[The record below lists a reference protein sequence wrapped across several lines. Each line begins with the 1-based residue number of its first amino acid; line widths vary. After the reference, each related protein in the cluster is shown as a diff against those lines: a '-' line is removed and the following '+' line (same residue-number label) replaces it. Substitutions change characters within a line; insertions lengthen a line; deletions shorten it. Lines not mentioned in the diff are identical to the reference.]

1 MNVYKPQDSKIT
13 LTQQQTYWQQ
23 QLGGDMPVLEI
34 PLDYPRSP
42 QQSFIRAKE
51 AVKLDEKLCLEL
63 NQFCL
68 SENVTLF
75 TTLLAAFKVLLLR
88 YTGQKDIIVGSL
100 SADSLQEKEEAN
112 PERFINPVVLRTNL
126 TEELT
131 ARELCKRVGNKVEE
145 AAQNR
150 DYPFEKLV
158 AAVNGEQNLT
168 RAPIFQVMLVLCDV
182 PFCLSQTPICEENL
196 ASQEHSALCDL
207 VVLASQKEGNLIII
221 GEYNADLFGSA
232 SIRRMLGHLQTLLEN
247 FILNPDQCI
256 STLPLLTEAER
267 HQLLVEWNDTKTDF
281 PQDKCIHE
289 LFEEQVN
296 KTPLSLAVVFD
307 NQQLTYFELNQ
318 RANQLAHYLQ
328 TLGVQPEVLV
338 GVCMERSVE
347 MVVGILAVLK
357 AGGAYVPL
365 DPDYPTGRLQF
376 MLEDTQIRVLLTQ
389 QQLVE
394 SVPKHQAHVV
404 CLDTDWEK
412 IAQNSHSI
420 LENTATPDN
429 LAYVI
434 YTSGSTGKPKGVL
447 VSHCNVVRLFAAT
460 NCWYNFNSQDV
471 WTLFHSYAF
480 DFSVW
485 EIWGALLYGG
495 RLVVVPY
502 LVTRSPNS
510 FLELLCQEKVTILNQ
525 TPSAFRQ
532 LIQAEQS
539 IATASDLNLRLVI
552 FGGEALE
559 LKSLQPWFD
568 RYGDELPQLVNMYGI
583 TETTVHVTYRP
594 LSKADLNTT
603 ASVIGRP
610 IPDLQV
616 YVLDEHLQPVPI
628 GVAGE
633 MYVGGAGVAYGY
645 LNREEL
651 TAQRFISNSFSNNPQ
666 ARLYKTGDKARY
678 LPNGELEY
686 LGRIDNQVKI
696 RGFRIELGEIE
707 SLLGQHPAVQQ
718 NVVVVRSDDPDQ
730 KRLVAYVVLNSRSED
745 FVDKHQTV
753 LESDQELV
761 SQWEKV
767 YDQTYSQTTQSQDPT
782 FNIVGWNSSYTD
794 LPIPEAQMR
803 EWVDRTVER
812 ILTCQPKRVLEIGCG
827 TGLLL
832 FRIAPHCTKYYGT
845 DISQTALN
853 YIQEQISR
861 LEQEIPQVT
870 LAQKTADNFE
880 GIEPKAFDAVIVNS
894 VLQLFPDI
902 NYLLKV
908 IEGAV
913 NTLTPGGFIFLGDI
927 RSFPLIKAFH
937 ASVQLERSP
946 ASLSVEQLRQRVQRE
961 ISQDKELLIDPTFF
975 TALQQHLPKISHV
988 QIQIKRGRC
997 HNELTKF
1004 RYDVILYIEKEVC
1017 PTLEVRWLDWQK
1029 DKLSMPIVRQIL
1041 TETEPE
1047 ILGIKHV
1054 PNARLS
1060 AEIKLL
1066 NLLSCD
1072 EGSATVGELREN
1084 LQSFSGNGVEPEDWW
1099 VLSDELPY
1107 TIYINWSEAGALG
1120 CYDIVFQQSKTSSP
1134 VLSNSVSNDQVKPWT
1149 AYANN
1154 PLQGQVAGKL
1164 RSVLRSYLKER
1175 LPDYMVPAAF
1185 VVLDKMPLTPNGK
1198 VDRRVL
1204 PAPEMSRPELST
1216 NLVMPQSDAEQ
1227 LIAKVWREVLQLE
1240 VVGIHDNFFDLGG
1253 HSLLLLQVRNKLVEI
1268 VGSEVSIIA
1277 LFQHLTIHTLAQH
1290 LSQNKPEVSTVKH
1303 NNTGLR
1309 LLPVSRTRELP
1320 LSFAQERMWFLSQLE
1335 PTNPFYN
1342 EPQTLRFHGSLNIV
1356 ALEKSLNKIIQRHE
1370 ALRTNFVTV
1379 DWQPVQVITET
1390 LTLSVPVVDLQHLP
1404 ESEREIQIQQ
1414 LARAEAQQPFDL
1426 ASSPLI
1432 RPKLLKL
1439 TQLEHVLVLT
1449 MHHIVFDGWSWGII
1463 LQELATVYSA
1473 LSNDLSPELPEL
1485 PIQYADFAV
1494 WQRQW
1499 LTKEALSSQLAYWKQ
1514 QLSGMPDL
1522 LELPTDRV
1530 RPSTQ
1535 TFRGAHHK
1543 VALSKELTQ
1552 ALVSLS
1558 QRSGVTLFMTL
1569 LAAFKTLLYRYTGM
1583 TDICVGTPHANRD
1596 RTEIEGLVGFFVNT
1610 LVLRTD
1616 MSGNPSFED
1625 VLSRVREVTQEA
1637 YAHKDLPFAK
1647 LVEELQIKRDLSYT
1661 PLVQVMLAF
1670 HNVPMPEIQL
1680 EGLTASRLAV
1690 ESATAKFDLL
1700 LSLENTASGLIG
1712 EWEYNTDLFDAT
1724 TIEQMVGHFQTL
1736 LEAIVANPEQR
1747 VSELPLLTE
1756 RERHQLLVE
1765 WNNTAQ
1771 DYPQDKCIHQLFEEQ
1786 VTLTPDAIAVVFEG
1800 EQLTYK
1806 ELNQRANQLAHYL
1819 QRLGVGTEVLVGIC
1833 VERSIEMVVGLL
1845 GILKAGGAY
1854 VPLDPT
1860 YPLERLRYML
1870 ENSSVRVLL
1879 TQQQLVESL
1888 ADRQAHMVCLD
1899 IDWEIVARQSEGN
1912 PASGVTPEN
1921 LTYVIYTSGS
1931 TGFPK
1936 GVAMSHRPL
1945 SNLILWQ
1952 LENSTL
1958 PQGAK
1963 TLQFTPLCF
1972 DVSFQ
1977 EIFSTWCAGGMLVLI
1992 SEEVRRD
1999 PVQLLGFLK
2008 LKGIA
2013 RLFLPFV
2020 ALQQLALVADGS
2032 ETVPTNLR
2040 EVITAGEQ
2048 LQITR
2053 QIADWFINLNNC
2065 TLHNQYG
2072 PSESHVVT
2080 AFTLT
2085 GSPSDWPALPPIG
2098 RPITNTQIYLL
2109 DAQLQ
2114 PVPIGVYGDLY
2125 IGGIALARGY
2135 FNDTDLTISRFIP
2148 HPYSD
2153 KRGSRLYKTGDCARY
2168 LPDGNIEFLG
2178 RIDKQVKIRG
2188 FRIEL
2193 GEIETAIALHPT
2205 VRETVVVARED
2216 VPDRKY
2222 LAAYIVPN
2230 QSSAI
2235 ATSDLRGFL
2244 KEKLPDYMI
2253 PGAFVILDV
2262 LPLTPNGKVDRRA
2275 LPAPDFQHELQR
2287 SLVAPK
2293 TPIEEML
2300 ASIWT
2305 DVLGIELVG
2314 VHHNFFELG
2323 GHSLLA
2329 TQVISRVRDTL
2340 AVELPLRSLFESP
2353 TVASLAKRVEIAIAP
2368 GQSIKVSP
2376 LLPISRAAEIPLS
2389 FAQQR
2394 LWFIEQLHPNS
2405 GFYNIPLALRLCGQL
2420 NVAALESSLNEIIRR
2435 HEALRT
2441 NFATIEGKPV
2451 QVIASTLNLKLQVV
2465 DLLHIMPSSDI
2476 EVETQRL
2483 ATTEAMEPFDLEHSP
2498 LVRATLLQQS
2508 ETEHVFVLTVHHIIF
2523 DGWSMG
2529 VLYSELATLYA
2540 TFCADSTPV
2549 LVELSIQYADFSVWQ
2564 RQWLTGEILSTQL
2577 NYWKQQLKDAPG
2589 LLELPT
2595 SRPRPAVQTNRGA
2608 YHSLALSQELSVALT
2623 RLSKRTGVTLFMTL
2637 LAAFQTLL
2645 FRYTGQ
2651 DDIVVGTPIANR
2663 NRKEIEGLI
2672 GFFVNTLV
2680 MRTDLSG
2687 NPSFKQLLSRVR
2699 EVAIGAY
2706 AHQDLPFEELV
2717 EALQPAR
2724 SLSHT
2729 PLFQVMF
2736 TLENSPMPSFDLP
2749 DLTVSSL
2756 VVETTAAKFDLTLS
2770 MSNTSSGLIGTW
2782 EYNRDLFDNDTI
2794 ARMAEHF
2801 QTLLSGIVANP
2812 EQHLTELPL
2821 LTEAE
2826 QHQLLVEW
2834 NNTTKEYPKDK
2845 CIHQLFEEQVTL
2857 TPDAIAVVFEGEQLT
2872 YKELNQRANQLA
2884 HHLQRLGVGLEVL
2897 VGICVERSIEMVVG
2911 LLGILKAGGA
2921 YVPLDPTY
2929 PLERLVFMLEDA
2941 QVPVLLTQA
2950 KLVESLPK
2958 HKARIVCLDTDWEV
2972 IAQQSQE
2979 NLKTS
2984 VTPDKTIYVV
2994 YTSGSTGLPKGVPVP
3009 HLAVSRLVINT
3020 NYINIG
3026 SKDVIAQVSNSS
3038 FDAATFEI
3046 WGALL
3051 NGAKLVV
3058 ITKDVA
3064 LSPLDFTA
3072 AIKEQGITVLFL
3084 TTALFNLVAREVP
3097 CAFSEVQHLLFGGE
3111 AVDLRWVKKVL
3122 KNDPPVRLLHVYGP
3136 TESTTF
3142 TTWYLVQHV
3151 PEGAKNIP
3159 IGRPIA
3165 NTHCFLLDDHLQP
3178 VPIGVPGELYVGGDG
3193 LARGYLN
3200 RPDLT
3205 NEKFIP
3211 NPISNDPRSRLYK
3224 TGDLA
3229 RYLSDG
3235 NIEFLGRIDNQVKL
3249 RGFRIELGEIEVVL
3263 ATHPQVQETT
3273 VIVREDIQSDKR
3285 LVAYIVPKTET
3296 ELNSALP
3303 TVSEFRSFLKSKLPD
3318 YMVPNAFV
3326 ILEAMPLTP
3335 NGKVDRRNLPVPD
3348 HTTRPDAAYV
3358 MPQTKVEQVVATVW
3372 QEMLHVEKV
3381 GIYDNFFE
3389 LGGHSLLV
3397 VQVHHKL
3404 QEILGV
3410 KLSVVEMFQYPTIHS
3425 LSEHLSNYLNI
3436 QDASK
3441 QSNGHGLNLRDH
3453 QASMQQQRQLR
3464 QHHQSDIAII
3474 AMSGQFPKAQDID
3487 SLWNNLCNGIES
3499 ISFFSEQEMVAEGV
3513 NIKWLNNP
3521 KHVRASGVL
3530 SDIELFDAYF
3540 FGYSP
3545 KEAELID
3552 PQQRLFL
3559 ECAWS
3564 AIEKAGYDPE
3574 NYKGLIGVY
3583 AGCGGNDYLLKNLYP
3598 NRDILEL
3605 NDFDDLSYGNAPDH
3619 LATRVSYKLNLT
3631 GPALNIQTACSTSL
3645 VAVHLGCQSL
3655 LNGECDMAIAG
3666 GVSIHLPQKTGYL
3679 YQEGLILS
3687 NDGHCRAFDAKA
3699 KGTVG
3704 GNGVGIVVLKRLAD
3718 AIADGD
3724 YIHAVIKGSSINNDG
3739 SLKVGYTAPSVE
3751 GQATVISQAQAVAGI
3766 DPDTITYIEAH
3777 GTATPLGDPIE
3788 IAALTQAFRASTQ
3801 NKSFCAIGSL
3811 KSNIGHLN
3819 TAAGVAGLIKTV
3831 LALKHKLLP
3840 PSLHF
3845 EQPSP
3850 QIDFANSPF
3859 YVNTKLSPWE
3869 TNGTPRRAGVSSFG
3883 IGGTNAHVV
3892 LEETP
3897 AEFEYKSQESGESG
3911 RKFQLL
3917 VLSAKTER
3925 ALDTA
3930 TANLVEHLT
3939 HHPDINLADV
3949 AYTLEVG
3956 RKAFN
3961 YRRILVCSDTEDAV
3975 NTLSTQDPKRIF
3987 TNVQEHKNRPI
3998 AFMFSG
4004 QGSQYVNM
4012 ALELYEEEPAF
4023 TEQINLCA
4031 ELLKPHLG
4039 LDLRDVLYPSEELAE
4054 QAATQLKQTA
4064 IAQPALFT
4072 IEYALA
4078 KLWMSWGVHPKA
4090 AIGHSIGEYVAATLA
4105 GVFSLEE
4112 ALSLVAARGQLTQQM
4127 PPGSMLAVPL
4137 PQQQVQP
4144 LLNNKLS
4151 LAAINE
4157 SSLCTVSG
4165 ATDAIEA
4172 LQQQLQAQ
4180 GVECRR
4186 LHTSHAFHSQ
4196 MMEPILE
4203 TFTEQVKKVNL
4214 KPPQIPYIS
4223 NVSGTWITAEEATNP
4238 SYWARH
4244 LRQTVLFSSGLQTLL
4259 QQQDWVLLEVGPGRT
4274 LSAIAKKHDVD
4285 KAAEQVILS
4294 SLRHPQDQQSD
4305 VAFLLNALG
4314 RLWLAG
4320 IQVDWAGFYAG
4331 SQRHRLPLPT
4341 YPFERQ
4347 RYWVEPPKEAGARK
4361 ELNSHFHNAVPEWT
4375 SIVEAGRTQA
4385 LSELPS
4391 FDNPTYHAKQ
4401 QCLDLLCVANMNLA
4415 LTDLGAFSNP
4425 SEKHSIE
4432 DLLSRFSILPEYEQ
4446 LLSRWLK
4453 VLVEHGQLQQDG
4465 ETFTNFVPIS
4475 RKSWNALI
4483 EEVKVRWADTPL
4495 WAQTVLLSREKLAAL
4510 LTGREKSR
4518 DVFFAKG
4525 SFDKA
4530 EAVAGDWPML
4540 HYYNAIARASLQRVV
4555 KLLPPKVK
4563 LRILEIGAGMGL
4575 TTAELLPVLPLQQTS
4590 YTFTDVGRLFLD
4602 NAKQKFSAY
4611 PFLEYRLLN
4620 IEESPKAQGYE
4631 EHSFDMVV
4639 AANVLH
4645 VTRNMGET
4653 LEHVRSLLAPG
4664 GFLLVWEV
4672 TQPLLEFDITD
4683 GFLMKPL
4690 DDGERSQSNPFL
4702 SKEQWISALREHR
4715 FIEVAALPETEV
4727 LGFHILLAKASESAN
4742 VSATTAFT
4750 VCPDDAIKTDVETL
4764 QAKSP
4769 KTDFS
4774 SLHSTRPNLP
4784 NPYVAPRNQIERTIT
4799 EIWQKFFGIE
4809 QVGIYD
4815 DFFELGGD
4823 SLLAVHLISK
4833 LCEALKTEL
4842 SSHSLISSS
4851 TIASLAE
4858 LIEQTATASTV
4869 LNQPSQQ
4876 ALPELLVEIKSG
4888 SFKQPLFLIHPA
4900 GGQVYIYRDLA
4911 RLLGLDYPVYGLQ
4924 AQGIDGKKE
4933 TLTQIEEM
4941 ATKYIE
4947 ALRVVQP
4954 DGPYFLGGASSGGT
4968 VAFEMAQQLLALG
4981 EQVALLA
4988 LIDTPGPGQM
4998 PAKVED
5004 DDLLLL
5010 AYLLNVGANFSFCPE
5025 DFQQM
5030 EPDERL
5036 VQFVEQVR
5044 HSMRLPPDYGLAE
5057 LRFFLNLLKVD
5068 IQTMRNYTPRT
5079 YPGRVIFF
5087 RANERDATNPQNPEL
5102 AWVNLAAGGLE
5113 VHEVPGNHITMNY
5126 APNVQVIA
5134 ERLRTYLLSLS
5145 AGGFSGLYS
5154 T

>member
-1 MNVYKPQDSKIT
+1 MNIYKPQDSKIT
-13 LTQQQTYWQQ
+13 LAQQQTYWQQ
-23 QLGGDMPVLEI
+23 QLGGDLPMLEI

-42 QQSFIRAKE
+42 LQSFTRAKE
-51 AVKLDEKLCLEL
+51 VVELDKKLCLEL
-63 NQFCL
+63 NKFCL

-100 SADSLQEKEEAN
+100 SADSLQEKEGAN

-158 AAVNGEQNLT
+158 AVVNGEQNLT

-182 PFCLSQTPICEENL
+182 PFCLSQTPIYEENL
-196 ASQEHSALCDL
+196 EEQEHSALCDL
-207 VVLASQKEGNLIII
+207 VVLASQKEGNLIISC
-221 GEYNADLFGSA
+221 EYNAELFESA

-247 FILNPDQCI
+247 LIANPDQCI
-256 STLPLLTEAER
+256 STLPLLTEPER

-289 LFEEQVN
+289 LFEAQVEQ
-296 KTPLSLAVVFD
+296 TPQAQAVVYEE
-307 NQQLTYFELNQ
+307 QQLSYQQLN
-318 RANQLAHYLQ
+318 RKANQLAHYLQ
-328 TLGVQPEVLV
+328 GLGVGSEVLV
-338 GVCMERSVE
+338 GICMERSLE
-347 MVVGILAVLK
+347 MIVAMLGILK

-365 DPDYPTGRLQF
+365 DPEYPQERLAF
-376 MLEDTQIRVLLTQ
+376 MLEDTQVSVLLTQ
-389 QQLVE
+389 QSLKE
-394 SVPKHQAHVV
+394 RLPEYRGNVV
-404 CLDTDWEK
+404 CLDTNWLT
-412 IAQNSHSI
+412 IARESA
-420 LENTATPDN
+420 ENLTGAVKADN
-429 LAYVI
+429 LAYLI
-434 YTSGSTGKPKGVL
+434 YTSGSTGKPKGVMIPHRGICNYLLWMQDNYQITTSDRVLQKAPYSFDLSVGEFFSPL
-447 VSHCNVVRLFAAT
+447 VAGGCLVFARP
-460 NCWYNFNSQDV
+460 
-471 WTLFHSYAF
+471 
-480 DFSVW
+480 
-485 EIWGALLYGG
+485 GG
-495 RLVVVPY
+495 HKDSACLVELINEQKITIMHFVPSM
-502 LVTRSPNS
+502 LAV
-510 FLELLCQEKVTILNQ
+510 
-525 TPSAFRQ
+525 
-532 LIQAEQS
+532 LIEQQGIETCCS
-539 IATASDLNLRLVI
+539 LRLVI
-552 FGGEALE
+552 CCGEALPFKLQERFFARLKNCE
-559 LKSLQPWFD
+559 LDNL
-568 RYGDELPQLVNMYGI
+568 YGP
-583 TETTVHVTYRP
+583 TE
-594 LSKADLNTT
+594 
-603 ASVIGRP
+603 ASVEVTFWKCQRSSNQQVVPIGRP
-610 IPDLQV
+610 IPNTQIYL
-616 YVLDEHLQPVPI
+616 LDSNLHPVPVGVEGELHI
-628 GVAGE
+628 G
-633 MYVGGAGVAYGY
+633 GVCLARGY
-645 LNREEL
+645 LNRPDL
-651 TAQRFISNSFSNNPQ
+651 TSEKFIANPFSNDPE
-666 ARLYKTGDKARY
+666 ARLYKTGDLARY
-678 LPNGELEY
+678 LPDGNIEY
-686 LGRIDNQVKI
+686 VGRIDHQVKI
-696 RGFRIELGEIE
+696 RGFRVELGEIE
-707 SLLGQHPAVQQ
+707 SVLGQHPAIQQ
-718 NVVVVRSDDPDQ
+718 NVVLVRSDEPDQ
-730 KRLVAYVVLNSRSED
+730 KRLVAYMVLNSQSED
-745 FVDKHQTV
+745 FVDQHQTA

-761 SQWEKV
+761 SQWQKV

-782 FNIVGWNSSYTD
+782 FNIVGWNSSYTN

-812 ILTCQPKRVLEIGCG
+812 ILKSQPRRVLEIGCG

-832 FRIAPHCTKYYGT
+832 FRIAPHCTQYYGT

-894 VLQLFPDI
+894 VIQLFPDI

-961 ISQDKELLIDPTFF
+961 IAQDKELLIDPTFF

-988 QIQIKRGRC
+988 QIQIKRGQC
-997 HNELTKF
+997 HNEVTKF
-1004 RYDVILYIEKEVC
+1004 RYDVILHIEKEVYS
-1017 PTLEVRWLDWQK
+1017 TGEARWLDWQK
-1029 DKLSMPIVRQIL
+1029 DGLSMPIVRQIL

-1054 PNARLS
+1054 PNARLN

-1066 NLLSCD
+1066 DLLSCD
-1072 EGSATVGELREN
+1072 EGSATVGELRET
-1084 LQSFSGNGVEPEDWW
+1084 LQPFSGNGVEPEDWW
-1099 VLSDELPY
+1099 ALSDELPY
-1107 TIYINWSEAGALG
+1107 TIYINWSGAGALG
-1120 CYDIVFQQSKTSSP
+1120 CYDVVLQQSNTFSSA
-1134 VLSNSVSNDQVKPWT
+1134 LSNTVSNDPVKPWT

-1154 PLQGQVAGKL
+1154 PLQEQVAGKL

-1204 PAPEMSRPELST
+1204 PAPDMSRPELSAA
-1216 NLVMPQSDAEQ
+1216 LVMPQSDAEQ
-1227 LIAKVWREVLQLE
+1227 LIAKVWREVLQLD
-1240 VVGIHDNFFDLGG
+1240 VVGIHDNFFELGG

-1268 VGSEVSIIA
+1268 VGSEVSIVA

-1309 LLPVSRTRELP
+1309 LLRVSRTRELS

-1342 EPQTLRFHGSLNIV
+1342 EPQALRFHGSLNIV

-1379 DWQPVQVITET
+1379 DGQPVQVITET
-1390 LTLSVPVVDLQHLP
+1390 LILSVPVVDLQHLR

-1414 LARAEAQQPFDL
+1414 LATAEAQQPVDL

-1432 RPKLLKL
+1432 RAKLLKL
-1439 TQLEHVLVLT
+1439 TQLEYVLLLT

-1499 LTKEALSSQLAYWKQ
+1499 LTKEALSCQLAYWKQ
-1514 QLSGMPDL
+1514 QLSGVPDL

-1530 RPSTQ
+1530 RPSIQ

-1543 VALSKELTQ
+1543 IALSLELTQ

-1569 LAAFKTLLYRYTGM
+1569 LAAFQTLLYRYTGL

-1596 RTEIEGLVGFFVNT
+1596 RTEIEGLVGFFVNM

-1616 MSGNPSFED
+1616 ISGNPSFED

-1670 HNVPMPEIQL
+1670 HNVPMPQIQI
-1680 EGLTASRLAV
+1680 EGLTVSQLAV
-1690 ESATAKFDLL
+1690 ESATAKFDLIL
-1700 LSLENTASGLIG
+1700 LLENTTSGIIG

-1724 TIEQMVGHFQTL
+1724 TIERMVGHFQTL
-1736 LEAIVANPEQR
+1736 LEAIIANPEQR

-1756 RERHQLLVE
+1756 RERLQLLVE
-1765 WNNTAQ
+1765 WNSTTK

-1806 ELNQRANQLAHYL
+1806 ELNQRANRIAHYL
-1819 QRLGVGTEVLVGIC
+1819 QRLGVAPEVLVGIC
-1833 VERSIEMVVGLL
+1833 VERSLEMVVGLL

-1860 YPLERLRYML
+1860 YPQERLAFIL
-1870 ENSSVRVLL
+1870 NDATVPVLL
-1879 TQQQLVESL
+1879 TEKQLIDKLPSH
-1888 ADRQAHMVCLD
+1888 QAKVVCLD
-1899 IDWEIVARQSEGN
+1899 TDWETISQ
-1912 PASGVTPEN
+1912 EN
-1921 LTYVIYTSGS
+1921 SDSPITKLKPNNLAYILYTSGS
-1931 TGFPK
+1931 TGQPK
-1936 GVAMSHRPL
+1936 GVALEHKNTVNFIHWAQNTFNSEQLSGVLASTSICFDLSVFELFVPL
-1945 SNLILWQ
+1945 SCGGKVILAENVLQLPTLKAALDITLI
-1952 LENSTL
+1952 N
-1958 PQGAK
+1958 
-1963 TLQFTPLCF
+1963 
-1972 DVSFQ
+1972 
-1977 EIFSTWCAGGMLVLI
+1977 
-1992 SEEVRRD
+1992 
-1999 PVQLLGFLK
+1999 
-2008 LKGIA
+2008 
-2013 RLFLPFV
+2013 
-2020 ALQQLALVADGS
+2020 
-2032 ETVPTNLR
+2032 TVPSAIAELIRNNSIPENVIIVNL
-2040 EVITAGEQ
+2040 AGESLSAKLVNQ
-2048 LQITR
+2048 LYQQKTIE
-2053 QIADWFINLNNC
+2053 QVFNL
-2065 TLHNQYG
+2065 YG
-2072 PSESHVVT
+2072 PTEATTYSTFSLCVNTESEISKARH
-2080 AFTLT
+2080 
-2085 GSPSDWPALPPIG
+2085 SPSIG
-2098 RPITNTQIYLL
+2098 RTLANTQIYIL
-2109 DAQLQ
+2109 DSHLQ
-2114 PVPIGVYGDLY
+2114 PVPIGVPGELY
-2125 IGGIALARGY
+2125 ISGAGLARGY
-2135 FNDTDLTISRFIP
+2135 LNRAELTQEKFISNPFPRDGAGKENQ
-2148 HPYSD
+2148 S
-2153 KRGSRLYKTGDCARY
+2153 SNLERLYKTGDLARY
-2168 LPDGNIEFLG
+2168 LSDGNIEFLG
-2178 RIDKQVKIRG
+2178 RLDDQVKIRG

-2193 GEIETAIALHPT
+2193 GEVEGAIAQHPS
-2205 VRETVVVARED
+2205 VQQTVVTARGD
-2216 VPDRKY
+2216 DFGDKQLVT
-2222 LAAYIVPN
+2222 YIVPHPE
-2230 QSSAI
+2230 Q
-2235 ATSDLRGFL
+2235 TPTTDELRHFL
-2244 KEKLPDYMI
+2244 KRKLPEYMV
-2253 PGAFVILDV
+2253 PSAFVFLHT
-2262 LPLTPNGKVDRRA
+2262 LPLTPNGKIDRRA
-2275 LPAPDFQHELQR
+2275 LPTPDFQHELQQ
-2287 SLVAPK
+2287 SFVAPR

-2300 ASIWT
+2300 ASIWA
-2305 DVLGIELVG
+2305 DVLRIELVG
-2314 VHHNFFELG
+2314 VHHNFFEMG

-2329 TQVISRVRDTL
+2329 TQVISRVRDTMY
-2340 AVELPLRSLFESP
+2340 VELPLRSLFESP
-2353 TVASLAKRVEIAIAP
+2353 TVASLAERVEIAIAP

-2394 LWFIEQLHPNS
+2394 LWFIEQFHQSSEL
-2405 GFYNIPLALRLCGQL
+2405 YNIPLALRLSGQL
-2420 NVAALESSLNEIIRR
+2420 NVAALESSLNEIICR
-2435 HEALRT
+2435 HEVLRT
-2441 NFATIEGKPV
+2441 NFTTIEGKPV

-2465 DLLHIMPSSDI
+2465 DLRHMRSSDI

-2483 ATTEAMEPFDLEHSP
+2483 ATTEAMKPFNLEHSP
-2498 LVRATLLQQS
+2498 LVRATLLQKS
-2508 ETEHVFVLTVHHIIF
+2508 ETEHVLLLTVHHIIF

-2529 VLYSELATLYA
+2529 LLYSELATLYSA
-2540 TFCADSTPV
+2540 FCAGSAQV
-2549 LVELSIQYADFSVWQ
+2549 LPELPIQYADFSVWQ
-2564 RQWLTGEILSTQL
+2564 RHWLTGDILSTQL
-2577 NYWKQQLKDAPG
+2577 NYWKQQLNDAPG

-2595 SRPRPAVQTNRGA
+2595 SRARPTVQTYRGA
-2608 YHSLALSQELSVALT
+2608 YHSLALSQELSVALIQ
-2623 RLSKRTGVTLFMTL
+2623 LSKRTGVTLFMTL

-2645 FRYTGQ
+2645 YRYTRQ

-2680 MRTDLSG
+2680 MRTYLGG

-2717 EALQPAR
+2717 ERLQPVR

-2749 DLTVSSL
+2749 DLTVSPL

-2770 MSNTSSGLIGTW
+2770 MSNTASGLICSW
-2782 EYNRDLFDNDTI
+2782 EYNSDLFDNHTI

-2812 EQHLTELPL
+2812 EQRISELPL
-2821 LTEAE
+2821 LTERE
-2826 QHQLLVEW
+2826 RHQLLVEW
-2834 NNTTKEYPKDK
+2834 NNTAQDYPQDK
-2845 CIHQLFEEQVTL
+2845 CIHHLFEEQVTL

-2872 YKELNQRANQLA
+2872 YNELNQRANRIA
-2884 HHLQRLGVGLEVL
+2884 HHLQRLGVGPEVL
-2897 VGICVERSIEMVVG
+2897 VGICVERSLEMVVG

-2929 PLERLVFMLEDA
+2929 PSERLVFMLEDA

-2950 KLVESLPK
+2950 KLVESFPK
-2958 HKARIVCLDTDWEV
+2958 HQARIVCLDTDWEV
-2972 IAQQSQE
+2972 IAQQSKE

-2994 YTSGSTGLPKGVPVP
+2994 YTSGSTGLPKGVAVP
-3009 HLAVSRLVINT
+3009 HLAVNRLVLNT
-3020 NYINIG
+3020 NYINLG
-3026 SKDVIAQVSNSS
+3026 PKDVIAQVSNSS

-3064 LSPLDFTA
+3064 LSPLDFAA
-3072 AIKEQGITVLFL
+3072 AIKEQGISVLFL
-3084 TTALFNLVAREVP
+3084 TTALFNLLAREVP
-3097 CAFSEVQHLLFGGE
+3097 SAFSSVQHLLFGGE
-3111 AVDLRWVKKVL
+3111 AVELRWVKEVL
-3122 KNDPPVRLLHVYGP
+3122 KNGRPVRLLHVYGP
-3136 TESTTF
+3136 TENTTF
-3142 TTWYLVQHV
+3142 TTWYLIQAV
-3151 PEGAKNIP
+3151 PEGAKTIP
-3159 IGRPIA
+3159 IGCPIA
-3165 NTHCFLLDDHLQP
+3165 NTHCFLLDEHLQP
-3178 VPIGVPGELYVGGDG
+3178 VPVGVPGELYIGGDG
-3193 LARGYLN
+3193 LAWGYLN

-3205 NEKFIP
+3205 SEKFIP
-3211 NPISNDPRSRLYK
+3211 NPFNNSKSRSVALAERATGSEATQSQNSKLYK

-3229 RYLSDG
+3229 RYLPNG
-3235 NIEFLGRIDNQVKL
+3235 NIEYLGRIDNQVKL
-3249 RGFRIELGEIEVVL
+3249 RGFRIELGEIEAVL
-3263 ATHPQVQETT
+3263 TTHPQVQETT
-3273 VIVREDIQSDKR
+3273 VIIREDIQSDKR

-3296 ELNSALP
+3296 EPNAPLP
-3303 TVSEFRSFLKSKLPD
+3303 TLSELRSFLKSKLPD

-3326 ILEAMPLTP
+3326 ILKAMPLTP

-3348 HTTRPDAAYV
+3348 HTTRPDEAYV
-3358 MPQTKVEQVVATVW
+3358 MPQTKVEQIVAAVW
-3372 QEMLHVEKV
+3372 QEMLQVEKV

-3410 KLSVVEMFQYPTIHS
+3410 KLSIVEMFQYPTIHS
-3425 LSEHLSNYLNI
+3425 LSERLSNYLTI

-3441 QSNGHGLNLRDH
+3441 QSNGDGLNLRAR

-3687 NDGHCRAFDAKA
+3687 PDGHCRAFDAKA

-3718 AIADGD
+3718 ALADGD

-3739 SLKVGYTAPSVE
+3739 SLKVGYTAPSID
-3751 GQATVISQAQAVAGI
+3751 GQAAVISQAQAVAGI

-3777 GTATPLGDPIE
+3777 GTATGLGDPIE

-3801 NKSFCAIGSL
+3801 NKGFCAIGSL
-3811 KSNIGHLN
+3811 KTNVGHLN
-3819 TAAGVAGLIKTV
+3819 TAAGVTGLIKTV

-3845 EQPSP
+3845 EQPNP
-3850 QIDFANSPF
+3850 DIDFANSPF
-3859 YVNTKLSPWE
+3859 YVNTKLSQWE

-3883 IGGTNAHVV
+3883 MGGTNAHVV

-3897 AEFEYKSQESGESG
+3897 AEFEYKSQESGEPR

-3917 VLSAKTER
+3917 VLSAKTET

-3939 HHPDINLADV
+3939 HHPDLNLADV
-3949 AYTLEVG
+3949 AYTLGVG
-3956 RKAFN
+3956 RKAFD
-3961 YRRILVCSDTEDAV
+3961 YRRILVCSDREDAV

-3987 TNVQEHKNRPI
+3987 TNVQEPKNRLV

-4012 ALELYEEEPAF
+4012 ALELYQEEPAF
-4023 TEQINLCA
+4023 TEQIDLCA
-4031 ELLKPHLG
+4031 KFLKPHLG
-4039 LDLRDVLYPSEELAE
+4039 LDLRDILYPSEEEAE
-4054 QAATQLKQTA
+4054 QAVEQLNQTA

-4078 KLWMSWGVHPKA
+4078 KLWMLWGVHPVA

-4137 PQQQVQP
+4137 SQQQVQP
-4144 LLNNKLS
+4144 LLNNELS
-4151 LAAINE
+4151 LAAING

-4165 ATDAIEA
+4165 ATDAIVA

-4186 LHTSHAFHSQ
+4186 LHTSHAFHSY

-4223 NVSGTWITAEEATNP
+4223 NVSGTWMTAEEATNP
-4238 SYWARH
+4238 NYWARH
-4244 LRQTVLFSSGLQTLL
+4244 LRQTVLFSSGLQRLL
-4259 QQQDWVLLEVGPGRT
+4259 LEQDLILLEVGPGKT
-4274 LSAIAKKHDVD
+4274 LSAIAKKHVD
-4285 KAAEQVILS
+4285 TAAEQVILS
-4294 SLRHPQDQQSD
+4294 SVRHPQVQQSD

-4347 RYWVEPPKEAGARK
+4347 RYWISPPKVAGTQK
-4361 ELNSHFHNAVPEWT
+4361 ELNSH
-4375 SIVEAGRTQA
+4375 
-4385 LSELPS
+4385 
-4391 FDNPTYHAKQ
+4391 
-4401 QCLDLLCVANMNLA
+4401 
-4415 LTDLGAFSNP
+4415 
-4425 SEKHSIE
+4425 
-4432 DLLSRFSILPEYEQ
+4432 
-4446 LLSRWLK
+4446 
-4453 VLVEHGQLQQDG
+4453 
-4465 ETFTNFVPIS
+4465 
-4475 RKSWNALI
+4475 
-4483 EEVKVRWADTPL
+4483 
-4495 WAQTVLLSREKLAAL
+4495 
-4510 LTGREKSR
+4510 
-4518 DVFFAKG
+4518 
-4525 SFDKA
+4525 
-4530 EAVAGDWPML
+4530 
-4540 HYYNAIARASLQRVV
+4540 
-4555 KLLPPKVK
+4555 
-4563 LRILEIGAGMGL
+4563 
-4575 TTAELLPVLPLQQTS
+4575 
-4590 YTFTDVGRLFLD
+4590 
-4602 NAKQKFSAY
+4602 
-4611 PFLEYRLLN
+4611 
-4620 IEESPKAQGYE
+4620 
-4631 EHSFDMVV
+4631 
-4639 AANVLH
+4639 
-4645 VTRNMGET
+4645 
-4653 LEHVRSLLAPG
+4653 
-4664 GFLLVWEV
+4664 
-4672 TQPLLEFDITD
+4672 
-4683 GFLMKPL
+4683 
-4690 DDGERSQSNPFL
+4690 
-4702 SKEQWISALREHR
+4702 
-4715 FIEVAALPETEV
+4715 
-4727 LGFHILLAKASESAN
+4727 
-4742 VSATTAFT
+4742 T
-4750 VCPDDAIKTDVETL
+4750 VCPDDAVKTDVETL
-4764 QAKSP
+4764 DTKSP
-4769 KTDFS
+4769 KKDLS
-4774 SLHSTRPNLP
+4774 SLYATRPNLP
-4784 NPYVAPRNQIERTIT
+4784 NLYVAPRSQLERTIT

-4809 QVGIYD
+4809 QVGIHD

-4833 LCEALKTEL
+4833 LCETLKAEL
-4842 SSHSLISSS
+4842 SPHSLLGSP
-4851 TIASLAE
+4851 TIARFAE
-4858 LIEQTATASTV
+4858 FIEQTAIASARP
-4869 LNQPSQQ
+4869 LQP

-4888 SFKQPLFLIHPA
+4888 SFKQPMFLIHPV
-4900 GGQVYIYRDLA
+4900 GGHVYIYRDLA
-4911 RLLGLDYPVYGLQ
+4911 NCLGSDYPVYGLQ
-4924 AQGIDGKKE
+4924 AQGIDGK
-4933 TLTQIEEM
+4933 TPPLTQVEEM

-4954 DGPYFLGGASSGGT
+4954 EGPYFLGGSSFGGT
-4968 VAFEMAQQLLALG
+4968 VAFEMAQQLLAVG
-4981 EQVALLA
+4981 EEIALLA

-4998 PAKVED
+4998 PVKIED
-5004 DDLLLL
+5004 DELQILT
-5010 AYLLNVGANFSFCPE
+5010 YILNVGANLSVSL
-5025 DFQQM
+5025 DHLRQL

-5036 VQFVEQVR
+5036 LHFLEEARQ
-5044 HSMRLPPDYGLAE
+5044 SMRLPPDYGLCD
-5057 LRFFLNLLKVD
+5057 LRFFFNIFKVD
-5068 IQTMRNYTPRT
+5068 VQAMRNYTPRT

-5113 VHEVPGNHITMNY
+5113 VYEVPGNHITMNY
-5126 APNVQVIA
+5126 TPNVQVIA

-5145 AGGFSGLYS
+5145 AGSS
-5154 T
+5154 KPNT